1 VLFRSVATV
10 VAICGHSEH
19 ARKRLQAMVPNA
31 ARNDM
36 RVIGFTSEMHA
47 WMAAADLIVGKPGGL
62 TSSEARAAGL
72 PMVAIHAIPG
82 QEERNLAHLLE
93 WGAAIACLT
102 PSTLPWRIRSLLAD
116 SARMHRMRCAALAS
130 ARPSAAR
137 MVAETVI
144 ETTHAHEAIMTTQG
158 VHSPACAA

>member
-1 VLFRSVATV
+1 
-10 VAICGHSEH
+10 
-19 ARKRLQAMVPNA
+19 
-31 ARNDM
+31 
-36 RVIGFTSEMHA
+36 MHA

-102 PSTLPWRIRSLLAD
+102 PSTLSWRIRSLLAD
-116 SARMHRMRCAALAS
+116 APRLHRMRCAALAS
-130 ARPSAAR
+130 ARPAAAR
-137 MVAETVI
+137 MVAETVL
-144 ETTHAHEAIMTTQG
+144 ETALAGRAIVSAQG
-158 VHSPACAA
+158 LHSPACAA